1 MGNRSGLGQNR
12 GMPSSVRL
20 GWLAVPAFLAVLVL
34 VGLGAST
41 ESANEFERRTDRG
54 QSDAQPEFRPDPDGD
69 SRASPAPS
77 EAPEVEPGEVGDVP
91 GDAEGAE
98 ITIVTDTGEIVVQL
112 GEDGRPI
119 RLTPV
124 GDEGT
129 PIDVDPDDLVGIRLG
144 QDGQLEIVPLDEIGP
159 DDTVVAPADGGF
171 DLLRPDGSRVEF
183 RADGE
188 NDGVTATEISP
199 DGEATELVPNPDGSV
214 TLSDGT
220 TVGPID
226 IAEDGGALERLID
239 RTRDLPWPWL
249 VAALLLLIGGSVAL
263 ALYLHRNRP
272 DDGLD
277 LSGLAGSGVS
287 DGRFEQFLA
296 TLARDP
302 NPSRAI
308 RIGFSVAERGLGGTP
323 PRRADETP
331 FEWQARVAEHRPDA
345 GALVGQICD
354 LFARVRFAPGHASE
368 ADRQAMIAALQDLHR
383 WRGAAQTVGV

>member
-1 MGNRSGLGQNR
+1 
-12 GMPSSVRL
+12 MPSSVRL

-41 ESANEFERRTDRG
+41 ESANEFERRTERG
-54 QSDAQPEFRPDPDGD
+54 QAETQPEFRPDPDGD
-69 SRASPAPS
+69 VQRTPQPSDAPD
-77 EAPEVEPGEVGDVP
+77 VEPGEIDDVP
-91 GDAEGAE
+91 PAGEGAE
-98 ITIVTDTGEIVVQL
+98 ITIVSETGEIVVQL
-112 GEDGRPI
+112 GEDGRPV

-124 GDEGT
+124 GDDGA
-129 PIDVDPDDLVGIRLG
+129 PIDIDPDDLVGIRLG
-144 QDGQLEIVPLDEIGP
+144 EDGQLEIVPLDEIGP
-159 DDTVVAPADGGF
+159 DDTVVVPADGGF

-199 DGEATELVPNPDGSV
+199 DGEATELVPNADGSV

-249 VAALLLLIGGSVAL
+249 VAALLVLIGGSIAL
-263 ALYLHRNRP
+263 AYHLHRNRP
-272 DDGLD
+272 EEGLD
-277 LSGLAGSGVS
+277 LSGLAGASVS
-287 DGRFEQFLA
+287 DDRFEQFLA
-296 TLARDP
+296 TLTRDP
-302 NPSRAI
+302 DPSRAI

-331 FEWQARVAEHRPDA
+331 FEWQARVATHQPDA
-345 GALVGQICD
+345 GAPVGQVCD
-354 LFARVRFAPGHASE
+354 LFARVRFAPGQATD
-368 ADRQAMIAALQDLHR
+368 ADRRAMIAALQDLHR
-383 WRGAAQTVGV
+383 RRGATAEPVGV